1 MNKTIKLNNGVEM
14 PLVGYGVFQVTP
26 EECERCV
33 ADALSVGYRSIDTA
47 QAYFNEEG
55 VGNAWRKSGISRDEL
70 FLTTKVWISNYGYDK
85 AKASIDTSLRK
96 LQTDYI
102 DLLLLHQ
109 CFGDYY
115 GAYRAMED
123 ALKEGKVRAIGV
135 SNFYY
140 DRFTDIAENMSIV
153 PAVNQIEVNV
163 FAQQHLMQQ
172 VCEKYG
178 THLMAWGPLA
188 EGFNDFFNNPDLK
201 AIGEKY
207 GKSVAQV
214 ALHWLIQRG
223 IIVIPK
229 SVHKERMMQN
239 FDITNFSLS
248 DEDMHTISALDLGHG
263 VVVNFEDPQTRM
275 NLQEL
280 VKKYSV

>member
-1 MNKTIKLNNGVEM
+1 MKTIKLNNGVEM
-14 PLVGYGVFQVTP
+14 PLVGYGVFQVKP

-47 QAYFNEEG
+47 QAYVNEEG
-55 VGNAWRKSGISRDEL
+55 VGNAWRKSDVNRDEL
-70 FLTTKVWISNYGYDK
+70 FLTTKVWISNYGYEK
-85 AKASIDTSLRK
+85 AKASIDASLRK

-123 ALKEGKVRAIGV
+123 AVREGKVRAIGV

-140 DRFTDIAENMSIV
+140 DRFTDIAENVSIV

-163 FAQQHLMQQ
+163 FAQQYLMQQ

-188 EGFNDFFNNPDLK
+188 EGFNDFFNNPVLK

-214 ALHWLIQRG
+214 ALHWLVQRG

-229 SVHKERMMQN
+229 SVRKERMMQN
-239 FDITNFSLS
+239 LDIADFALT
-248 DEDMHTISALDLGHG
+248 DKDMQAISGLDLGHG

-275 NLQEL
+275 NLQQI

>member
-1 MNKTIKLNNGVEM
+1 M
-14 PLVGYGVFQVTP
+14 
-26 EECERCV
+26 
-33 ADALSVGYRSIDTA
+33 
-47 QAYFNEEG
+47 
-55 VGNAWRKSGISRDEL
+55 GNAWRKSGINRDEL
-70 FLTTKVWISNYGYDK
+70 FLTTKVWISNYGYEK
-85 AKASIDTSLRK
+85 AKASIDASLRK

-123 ALKEGKVRAIGV
+123 AVREGKVRAIGV

-140 DRFTDIAENMSIV
+140 DRFTDIAENVSIV

-188 EGFNDFFNNPDLK
+188 EGFNDFFNNPVLK
-201 AIGEKY
+201 AIGDKY

-214 ALHWLIQRG
+214 ALHWLVQRG

-229 SVHKERMMQN
+229 SVRKERMMQN
-239 FDITNFSLS
+239 LDITGFALTE
-248 DEDMHTISALDLGHG
+248 EDMQAISGLDLGHG
-263 VVVNFEDPQTRM
+263 VVANFEDPQMRM
-275 NLQEL
+275 NLQQM
-280 VKKYSV
+280 VKKFSV